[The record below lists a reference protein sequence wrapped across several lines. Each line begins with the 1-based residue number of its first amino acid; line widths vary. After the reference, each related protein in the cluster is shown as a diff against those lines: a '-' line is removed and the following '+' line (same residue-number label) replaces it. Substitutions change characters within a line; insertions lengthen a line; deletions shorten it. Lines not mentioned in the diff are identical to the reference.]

1 MVAALKTWL
10 TDTNYNDPR
19 KWRGLLIWGDV
30 RTWCKMT
37 TSQPR
42 VFPPYGNICQTGDIV
57 QAWKTT
63 EAGIQPQVL
72 AADFK
77 ISWGEGYTTLSLWW
91 RWPYLIGLIYLEF
104 PAPVDNQPAPSTVLQ
119 NVLTNGIHS
128 SPPPQRMMHWLTG
141 ICFESVCN
149 KQILDYHQTQESM
162 HGMWIWRSERKWD
175 ERSIRI
181 WMLKWPCQ
189 TVCIEDCLDFVAL
202 SKSVSTPKYHWNC
215 QQNGWR
221 NPQKND
227 KWKEN
232 IWNEYHT

>member
-77 ISWGEGYTTLSLWW
+77 ISWGGYTTLSLWW
-91 RWPYLIGLIYLEF
+91 RWPYLIGLIYFEF

-119 NVLTNGIHS
+119 NVFNKWDTQF
-128 SPPPQRMMHWLTG
+128 PPPPKGWCTG
-141 ICFESVCN
+141 WQVYISKVCATN
-149 KQILDYHQTQESM
+149 
-162 HGMWIWRSERKWD
+162 R
-175 ERSIRI
+175 
-181 WMLKWPCQ
+181 
-189 TVCIEDCLDFVAL
+189 F
-202 SKSVSTPKYHWNC
+202 
-215 QQNGWR
+215 
-221 NPQKND
+221 
-227 KWKEN
+227 
-232 IWNEYHT
+232 